1 MFRPAVDTD
10 QKWATVDT
18 KQTDSQGR
26 GWTRQYGTSVW
37 PEFPTETMGI
47 SNQPKGLAT
56 KYQQERLQL
65 TRQAQAQDE
74 RNETLRMQ

>member
-1 MFRPAVDTD
+1 
-10 QKWATVDT
+10 
-18 KQTDSQGR
+18 
-26 GWTRQYGTSVW
+26 
-37 PEFPTETMGI
+37 MGI

-74 RNETLRMQ
+74 MEWNSEDAVAYIVERDKESKDKGL